1 MMDMNKERQPGIITE
16 AIILLESNFI
26 RYPVYSDEIEPKVS
40 LSYSS
45 QKANDDKWNG
55 VLTANVSAVT
65 SPDGEKIFEAR
76 IRYLGVF
83 KAEPG
88 DENLKVDDFIKYHA
102 PAHIFPYLREYL
114 TSLSTRSGLPQ
125 VILPPVNMAA
135 LQKIDM
141 EGHITDQKIEPKID

>member
-1 MMDMNKERQPGIITE
+1 MEMNKDKQPGIVTE
-16 AIILLESNFI
+16 SIILLESNFI
-26 RYPVYSDEIEPKVS
+26 RYPVYSEEIEPRVS

-45 QKANDDKWNG
+45 NQAQDNKWNG
-55 VLTANVSAVT
+55 VLTANVSALTV
-65 SPDGEKIFEAR
+65 PEGEKIFEAR

-83 KAEPG
+83 KADPEN
-88 DENLKVDDFIKYHA
+88 ENLEIDKFIRYHA
-102 PAHIFPYLREYL
+102 PAHIFPYLREFL

-141 EGHITDQKIEPKID
+141 EGHITGQKIEPKVD